1 MVYLCNVNYFLGS
14 KCNVILNELFHVERW
29 NFTCENT
36 ETRPLRRIFQILISS
51 FRVRTGVR
59 VRAKVRAMVSRTNIQ
74 IFADEYSNIREF

>member
-51 FRVRTGVR
+51 FRVTAG
-59 VRAKVRAMVSRTNIQ
+59 VRAKVRAMVSRMNIQ
-74 IFADEYSNIREF
+74 IFAGEYSNIREF